1 MTDAEHIHDRN
12 ISYYDHIAAQYDNTL
27 NKDGSNAIIREKV
40 ANKFQHV
47 TRNGLVLDFGGGTG
61 LDLDWLTQH
70 NRVIFSEPSSGMR
83 EIALRNHHQNTSVF
97 FLDAAKTDF
106 RKWDHDPPFPEKVDA
121 VLCNFAV
128 LNSIPDIA
136 CLFSSLSLM
145 MKPGADLLALILDN
159 SLEKLMRQSMRKAM
173 RSVIFHLPFKFYVY
187 SCMYTQTVYI
197 HTDRAIKKA
206 ASKYFEFMDKETWKE
221 YGFCLIH
228 LVKK

>member
-1 MTDAEHIHDRN
+1 MTDAEHIHKRN
-12 ISYYDHIAAQYDNTL
+12 VSYYDHIAGQYNHTL
-27 NKDGSNAIIREKV
+27 HKDRSNEIIREKV
-40 ANKFQHV
+40 AKKFREY
-47 TRNGLVLDFGGGTG
+47 TGNGLVLDFGGGTG
-61 LDLDWLTQH
+61 LDLDWLTEY
-70 NRVIFSEPSSGMR
+70 NKVIFSEPSSGMR
-83 EIALRNHHQNTSVF
+83 EIAHRNHHQNASVI

-159 SLEKLMRQSMRKAM
+159 RPEKLIHQSRRKAIG
-173 RSVIFHLPFKFYVY
+173 SLIFHLPFKFYIY
-187 SCMYTQTVYI
+187 SGTHKHAVYI
-197 HTDRAIKKA
+197 HTDRDIKKA
-206 ASKYFEFMDKETWKE
+206 AFQFFESRDKETWKE
-221 YGFCLIH
+221 YNFCLIH